1 MCPPWDRRVAP
12 RPPSVSGYR
21 FAVYPNLNGFL
32 PAVVH
37 ILYTI
42 FILSVCQ
49 EPMKAFSTTH
59 CAAISGLI
67 PAITMPSM
75 LGLVLQ
81 R

>member
-1 MCPPWDRRVAP
+1 MAT

-32 PAVVH
+32 PSAMH

-42 FILSVCQ
+42 SIFYVCQ